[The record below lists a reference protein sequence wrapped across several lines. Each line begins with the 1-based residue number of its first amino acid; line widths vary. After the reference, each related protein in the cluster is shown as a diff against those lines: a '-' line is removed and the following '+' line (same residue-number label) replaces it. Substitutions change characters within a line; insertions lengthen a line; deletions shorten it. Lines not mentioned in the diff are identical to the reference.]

1 MEKDNFSAEQDIS
14 SQPAEIVEYP
24 EFNPDEAE
32 RLKNTEKVKMV
43 FWEQKQNFLKN
54 IETGIA
60 NGDLPEQL
68 KERENELWTMNVEV
82 KDPEYFSQEGSGRAD
97 HLTNYMLNLDNGQV
111 RRRHEISLPIDI
123 LENPERAHMIN
134 HELAHGL
141 EGYRDENS
149 QGLRR
154 LFDGENNH
162 LGMCMNEG
170 MTEYMAEKVSGEK
183 INYSAND
190 EEFISGKKN
199 IYEKDRDGKIPGYP
213 RYYKFIKFLS
223 SAGKTEVDMK
233 YFIDAY
239 CLNGEEGDKA
249 IVTLR
254 DKLAEAFPTENG
266 VNPLDNLAV
275 HNKDQIEYWITTYT
289 QNID

>member
-1 MEKDNFSAEQDIS
+1 MEKDNFSAEREIS
-14 SQPAEIVEYP
+14 NQPFETVEYP

-32 RLKNTEKVKMV
+32 RLKNTEKVQMA

-54 IETGIA
+54 IETEIV

-68 KERENELWTMNVEV
+68 KERENELWTMKVEV

-97 HLTNYMLNLDNGQV
+97 HLTDYMLNLDNGQI
-111 RRRHEISLPIDI
+111 RRHHEISLPIDI
-123 LENPERAHMIN
+123 LENSERAHMIN

-141 EGYRDENS
+141 EGYGDDGS

-154 LFDGENNH
+154 LFDGEDNH

-183 INYSAND
+183 INYSANN
-190 EEFISGKKN
+190 EGVVI
-199 IYEKDRDGKIPGYP
+199 GYP

-223 SAGKTEVDMK
+223 SAGKNVVDMK
-233 YFIDAY
+233 YFVDAY
-239 CLNGEEGDKA
+239 CLSGEEGDKA
-249 IVTLR
+249 IAALR

-266 VNPLDNLAV
+266 TNPLDNLAA
-275 HNKDQIEYWITTYT
+275 HNKDQIEYWIATYT
-289 QNID
+289 QNIN